1 MKNFNK
7 AKNNRPR
14 RRWYTIRIKNYEVY
28 LWGLPFIP
36 FVLFNDYI
44 KDRRYKR
51 LEWSEVRASR
61 VLTKVLPNALEWVEE
76 DSAFYY
82 NMDWSTTL
90 MWRKCRRID
99 RAWAKKYAYK
109 IQAYLKDAYTH
120 SNYVKTVESDG
131 YDTWI
136 KFEEK

>member
-14 RRWYTIRIKNYEVY
+14 RKWYTIRIKNYNFY
-28 LWGLPFIP
+28 LWGLPFVP
-36 FVLFNDYI
+36 FVFFNDYI

-61 VLTKVLPNALEWVEE
+61 VLTKVLPSVLEWVEE
-76 DSAFYY
+76 DNAFYY
-82 NMDWSTTL
+82 CMDWDTSHL
-90 MWRKCRRID
+90 WRKCRRGD

-109 IQAYLKDAYTH
+109 MRSYLQDAYTH